1 MVSLIYALMQ
11 YNRCYSCY
19 QNICQFRVAK
29 VVAPKKE
36 ALKAA
41 EAELAVAMGVSL
53 QWFLRC
59 GTIPK
64 FKDLT

>member
-19 QNICQFRVAK
+19 QNVCQFRVAK

-53 QWFLRC
+53 
-59 GTIPK
+59 
-64 FKDLT
+64 